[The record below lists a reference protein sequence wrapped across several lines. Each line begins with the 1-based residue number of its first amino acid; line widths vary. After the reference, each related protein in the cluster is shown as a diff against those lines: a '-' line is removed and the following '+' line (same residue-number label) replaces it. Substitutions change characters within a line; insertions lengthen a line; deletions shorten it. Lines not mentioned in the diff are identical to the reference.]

1 MSFIY
6 SEQNSFQEDKL
17 NVSFDSE
24 NSTTAFEI
32 DFEELKE
39 FKDELINDELKGK
52 ILFISSLFEKLIEN
66 NTSKLNNSIFN
77 LKIFENEEI
86 PTISINKYIERILKY
101 TNCEENTLI
110 LSLIY
115 LDKICLKNINLT
127 VYNIHKFVFSSILI
141 SIKFNEDKIY
151 KNDYYAYIAGVSL
164 KELNL
169 MEDNFLQILDYQVFV
184 NKNIFNKYIINLRN
198 CCHI

>member
-77 LKIFENEEI
+77 LKIFETEEI
-86 PTISINKYIERILKY
+86 PTISINKYIERIVKY

-115 LDKICLKNINLT
+115 LDKICLKNIKLT
-127 VYNIHKFVFSSILI
+127 VYNIHKFVFSSILV

>member
-17 NVSFDSE
+17 NVSFNSE

-39 FKDELINDELKGK
+39 FNDEIINDELKGK

-77 LKIFENEEI
+77 LKIFETEEI
-86 PTISINKYIERILKY
+86 PTISINKYIERIVKY

-184 NKNIFNKYIINLRN
+184 KKNIFNKYIINLRN

>member
-39 FKDELINDELKGK
+39 FNDEIINDELKGK

-77 LKIFENEEI
+77 LKIFETEEI
-86 PTISINKYIERILKY
+86 PTISINKYIERIVKY

-127 VYNIHKFVFSSILI
+127 VYNIHKFVFSSILV

>member
-39 FKDELINDELKGK
+39 FNDEIINDELKGK

-66 NTSKLNNSIFN
+66 NTSKFNNSIFN
-77 LKIFENEEI
+77 LKIFETEEI
-86 PTISINKYIERILKY
+86 PTISINKYIERIVKY

-127 VYNIHKFVFSSILI
+127 VYNIHKFVFSSILV

-151 KNDYYAYIAGVSL
+151 KNDYYEYIAGVSL

-184 NKNIFNKYIINLRN
+184 KKNIFNKYIINLRN

>member
-115 LDKICLKNINLT
+115 LDKICLKNIKLT
-127 VYNIHKFVFSSILI
+127 VYNIHKFVFSSILV

-169 MEDNFLQILDYQVFV
+169 MEDNFLQILDSQVFV
-184 NKNIFNKYIINLRN
+184 KKNIFNKYIINLRN

>member
-39 FKDELINDELKGK
+39 FKDEIINDELKGK

-86 PTISINKYIERILKY
+86 PTISINKYIERIVKY

-184 NKNIFNKYIINLRN
+184 KKNIFNKYIINLRN
-198 CCHI
+198 CCHK

>member
-115 LDKICLKNINLT
+115 LDKICLKNIKLT
-127 VYNIHKFVFSSILI
+127 VYNIHKFVFSSILV

>member
-39 FKDELINDELKGK
+39 FNDEIINDELKGK

-77 LKIFENEEI
+77 LKIFETEEI
-86 PTISINKYIERILKY
+86 PTISINKYIERIVKY

-169 MEDNFLQILDYQVFV
+169 MEHNFLQILDYQVFV
-184 NKNIFNKYIINLRN
+184 KKNIFNKYIINLRN

>member
-39 FKDELINDELKGK
+39 FNDEIINDELKGK

-66 NTSKLNNSIFN
+66 NASELNNSIFN
-77 LKIFENEEI
+77 LKIFETEEI
-86 PTISINKYIERILKY
+86 PTISINKYIERIVKY

>member
-1 MSFIY
+1 M
-6 SEQNSFQEDKL
+6 
-17 NVSFDSE
+17 
-24 NSTTAFEI
+24 
-32 DFEELKE
+32 
-39 FKDELINDELKGK
+39 
-52 ILFISSLFEKLIEN
+52 
-66 NTSKLNNSIFN
+66 
-77 LKIFENEEI
+77 
-86 PTISINKYIERILKY
+86 
-101 TNCEENTLI
+101 
-110 LSLIY
+110 
-115 LDKICLKNINLT
+115 T

-151 KNDYYAYIAGVSL
+151 KNDYYEYIAGVSL

>member
-39 FKDELINDELKGK
+39 FNDEIINDELKGK

-77 LKIFENEEI
+77 LKIFETEEI
-86 PTISINKYIERILKY
+86 PTISINKYIERIVKY

-115 LDKICLKNINLT
+115 LDKICLKNIKLT
-127 VYNIHKFVFSSILI
+127 VYNIHKFVFSSILV

-184 NKNIFNKYIINLRN
+184 KKNIFNKYIINLRN

>member
-6 SEQNSFQEDKL
+6 SEQNSFQEDKS
-17 NVSFDSE
+17 NVSFNSE
-24 NSTTAFEI
+24 NSTTDFEI

-39 FKDELINDELKGK
+39 FNDEIINDELKGK

-66 NTSKLNNSIFN
+66 NTSKFNNSIFN
-77 LKIFENEEI
+77 LKIFETEEI
-86 PTISINKYIERILKY
+86 PTISINKYIERIVKY

-110 LSLIY
+110 LSIIY

-164 KELNL
+164 K
-169 MEDNFLQILDYQVFV
+169 D
-184 NKNIFNKYIINLRN
+184 
-198 CCHI
+198 

>member
-39 FKDELINDELKGK
+39 FNDEIINDELKGK

-77 LKIFENEEI
+77 LKIFETEEI
-86 PTISINKYIERILKY
+86 PTISINKYIERIVKY

-184 NKNIFNKYIINLRN
+184 KKNIFNKYIINLRN

>member
-39 FKDELINDELKGK
+39 FNDEIINDELKGK

-77 LKIFENEEI
+77 LKIFETEEI
-86 PTISINKYIERILKY
+86 PTISINKYIERIVKY

-115 LDKICLKNINLT
+115 LDKICLKNIKLT
-127 VYNIHKFVFSSILI
+127 VYNIHKFVFSSILV

>member
-39 FKDELINDELKGK
+39 FNDEIINDELKGK

-77 LKIFENEEI
+77 LKIFETEEI
-86 PTISINKYIERILKY
+86 PTISINKYIERIVKY

-184 NKNIFNKYIINLRN
+184 NKNIFNKYIINLMN

>member
-1 MSFIY
+1 M
-6 SEQNSFQEDKL
+6 
-17 NVSFDSE
+17 
-24 NSTTAFEI
+24 
-32 DFEELKE
+32 
-39 FKDELINDELKGK
+39 
-52 ILFISSLFEKLIEN
+52 
-66 NTSKLNNSIFN
+66 
-77 LKIFENEEI
+77 
-86 PTISINKYIERILKY
+86 
-101 TNCEENTLI
+101 
-110 LSLIY
+110 
-115 LDKICLKNINLT
+115 T
-127 VYNIHKFVFSSILI
+127 VYNIHKFVFSSILV

>member
-39 FKDELINDELKGK
+39 FKDEIINDELKGK

-86 PTISINKYIERILKY
+86 PTISINKYIERIVKY

-127 VYNIHKFVFSSILI
+127 VYNIHKFVFSSILV

>member
-39 FKDELINDELKGK
+39 FKDEIINDELKGK

-77 LKIFENEEI
+77 LKIFETEEI
-86 PTISINKYIERILKY
+86 PTISINKYIERIVKY

-127 VYNIHKFVFSSILI
+127 VYNIHKFVFSSILV

-184 NKNIFNKYIINLRN
+184 KKNIFNKYIINLRN

>member
-39 FKDELINDELKGK
+39 FNDEIINDELKGK

-86 PTISINKYIERILKY
+86 PTISINKYIERIVKY

-151 KNDYYAYIAGVSL
+151 KNDYYEYIAGVSL

-184 NKNIFNKYIINLRN
+184 KKNIFNKYIINLRN

>member
-39 FKDELINDELKGK
+39 FNDEIINDELKGK

-86 PTISINKYIERILKY
+86 PTISINKYIERIVKY

-115 LDKICLKNINLT
+115 LDKICLKNIKLT
-127 VYNIHKFVFSSILI
+127 VYNIHKFVFSSILV

-184 NKNIFNKYIINLRN
+184 KKNIFNKYIINLRN

>member
-39 FKDELINDELKGK
+39 FNDEIINDELKGK

-86 PTISINKYIERILKY
+86 PTISINKYIERIVKY

-151 KNDYYAYIAGVSL
+151 KNDYYEYIAGVSL

>member
-17 NVSFDSE
+17 NISFDSE

-39 FKDELINDELKGK
+39 FKDEIINDELKGK

-86 PTISINKYIERILKY
+86 PTISINKYIERIVKY

-115 LDKICLKNINLT
+115 LDKICLKNIKLT
-127 VYNIHKFVFSSILI
+127 VYNIHKFVFSSILV

>member
-6 SEQNSFQEDKL
+6 SEHNSFQEDKL

-39 FKDELINDELKGK
+39 FNDEIINDELKGK

-86 PTISINKYIERILKY
+86 PTISINKYIERIVKY

-127 VYNIHKFVFSSILI
+127 VYNIHKFVFSSILV

-184 NKNIFNKYIINLRN
+184 KKNIFNKYIINLRN

>member
-39 FKDELINDELKGK
+39 FNDEIINDELKGK

-86 PTISINKYIERILKY
+86 PTISINKYIERIVKY

-127 VYNIHKFVFSSILI
+127 VYNIHKFVFSSILV